1 MEYLLIL
8 TLWWDGAEMPMKLQS
23 EKFVTER
30 RSCDRIARDLSDA
43 LTRPERGFTVT
54 AVCKRVG

>member
-8 TLWWDGAEMPMKLQS
+8 TLWWDGAEIPMKLQS
-23 EKFVTER
+23 EKFFTER
-30 RSCDRIARDLSDA
+30 RTCDRIARDLSYA
-43 LTRPERGFTVT
+43 LTRPKRGLTVT

>member
-8 TLWWDGAEMPMKLQS
+8 TPWWDGAEIPMKLQS
-23 EKFVTER
+23 EKFFMER
-30 RSCDRIARDLSDA
+30 RTCDRIARDLSYA

>member
-8 TLWWDGAEMPMKLQS
+8 TLWSKGAELPMKLQS
-23 EKFVTER
+23 ERFFAQR
-30 RSCDRIARDLSDA
+30 RTCDNIARDLSYS
-43 LTRPERGFTVT
+43 LTQPERGFTVT

>member
-8 TLWWDGAEMPMKLQS
+8 TLWWGGAESPMKLQS
-23 EKFVTER
+23 EKFFTER
-30 RSCDRIARDLSDA
+30 RTCDRIARDLSYA
-43 LTRPERGFTVT
+43 LTRPERGLTVT

>member
-8 TLWWDGAEMPMKLQS
+8 TLWSNGAETPMKLQS
-23 EKFVTER
+23 EKFFTER
-30 RSCDRIARDLSDA
+30 RSCDRIARDLSYA